1 MGVDLLD
8 THGLWKFRVRSHR
21 NEWIFAPNLMEDA
34 AVVFILLGAMFLLGL
49 AADGIGRRTLL
60 PRVTMVLIIGFAVGP
75 ECFGFLPD
83 GYEALFQ
90 RSAEIAL
97 TMVGFLL
104 GERLVHSVRG
114 GEGRTVLLISVAV
127 VCITA
132 LVVLVG
138 LWAIGVPLPAALLL
152 AGIATATDPAA
163 TIDVVRQ
170 IGAKGKFA
178 STLLGVVAVDDAWGL
193 LGFSLLMAVA
203 GVVVGDGTNVW
214 EPIGEGAWEVG
225 GALLIGGGLGLIM
238 AYLTGRISKG
248 EPTMLEAIGFVFL
261 ACGLS
266 IAAGVSFIL
275 TAMVMGVCVALF
287 AKHHQYPFA
296 AIEHIE
302 LPFMILFFVLAG
314 ASLEIA
320 ALGGIG
326 LAGAAYVGLRM
337 FGRSLGGWAGG
348 RFAGAPPAMCR
359 GMGLGLMPQ
368 AGVALG
374 MALLAKQKFPEQG
387 ELVLQIA
394 IGSTV
399 FFELVGPLMT
409 RYAVGRAQRLEDDA
423 ARREV

>member
-1 MGVDLLD
+1 
-8 THGLWKFRVRSHR
+8 VRSQR
-21 NEWIFAPNLMEDA
+21 NEWIIAPDLMEDA

-60 PRVTMVLIIGFAVGP
+60 PRVTMVLIIGFAIGP
-75 ECFGFLPD
+75 ECFGFLPE

-114 GEGRTVLLISVAV
+114 GEGRAVLLISIAAV
-127 VCITA
+127 CFTA
-132 LVVLVG
+132 AVVLVG
-138 LWAIGVPLPAALLL
+138 LWAIGVPLSAALLL

-193 LGFSLLMAVA
+193 LGFSLLMAIA
-203 GVVVGDGTNVW
+203 GVVVGNGANWW

-225 GALLIGGGLGLIM
+225 GALLIGGGLGLMM

-248 EPTMLEAIGFVFL
+248 EPTLLEAIGFVFL

-302 LPFMILFFVLAG
+302 LPFTILFFVLAG

-337 FGRSLGGWAGG
+337 LGRLGGGWAGG
-348 RFAGAPPAMCR
+348 RLAGAPPAMCR

-409 RYAVGRAQRLEDDA
+409 RFAIGRAQRLEDEA
-423 ARREV
+423 QRGG